1 MDESRSDRAVNPVV
15 GTIILI
21 AIVVIL
27 SATVGTLLLA
37 YTTDLG
43 GGAQAALDLS
53 HVNSGDSGSA
63 TVTVISMGSADHIDV
78 RATANDSALEKPD
91 NESESVET
99 VDTRLDSTGDS
110 FTVRKHENYANNAV
124 EVQLVGV
131 AVRGDDEAVI
141 FDEMVTI

>member
-1 MDESRSDRAVNPVV
+1 MDESHSDRAVNPVV
-15 GTIILI
+15 GTIILV

-53 HVNSGDSGSA
+53 HVNSGDGGSA

-78 RATANDSALEKPD
+78 RATTDESALVNPD
-91 NESESVET
+91 NESESIDS

-110 FTVRKHENYANNAV
+110 FTVRKHDANANDTV

-131 AVRGDDEAVI
+131 AVRGGDEAVI

>member
-1 MDESRSDRAVNPVV
+1 MEGSRSDRAVNPVV

-53 HVNSGDSGSA
+53 HVNSGDGGSA

-78 RATANDSALEKPD
+78 RATANDTALANPD
-91 NESESVET
+91 NQSESIDS

-110 FTVRKHENYANNAV
+110 FTVRKHDDYADDAV

-141 FDEMVTI
+141 FDELVTI